1 MLYFTVMWLQV
12 GIIEILFTKKIVS
25 TVVYSRRVKHLLFL
39 ITLLLYKI
47 YTVFNFMNIYWS
59 FFAYICLLFLIC
71 RTNFYVHT
79 HSNFFNDSNVYKF
92 LKFLLFCFFLIG
104 QIQKTFQF
112 CYSFGFFGMLTFK
125 TTSLHSL
132 FRILNLLATI
142 FEWQNIL
149 SFGLKIEILTTYIY
163 L

>member
-92 LKFLLFCFFLIG
+92 LEFFCIVFFFWFVKYKILFW
-104 QIQKTFQF
+104 F

-125 TTSLHSL
+125 LHPC
-132 FRILNLLATI
+132 IAY
-142 FEWQNIL
+142 FE
-149 SFGLKIEILTTYIY
+149 F
-163 L
+163 

>member
-92 LKFLLFCFFLIG
+92 LKFLLFCFFFWLV
-104 QIQKTFQF
+104 KYKKLF
-112 CYSFGFFGMLTFK
+112 SFVIRSDFLVC
-125 TTSLHSL
+125 LHSKL
-132 FRILNLLATI
+132 HPCIAY
-142 FEWQNIL
+142 FE
-149 SFGLKIEILTTYIY
+149 F
-163 L
+163 

>member
-79 HSNFFNDSNVYKF
+79 HSHFLNDSNVYKF
-92 LKFLLFCFFLIG
+92 LKFLLFCFFFWLVKYKKLFSFVIRSDFLVCLYSKLHLC
-104 QIQKTFQF
+104 IAYFQ
-112 CYSFGFFGMLTFK
+112 L
-125 TTSLHSL
+125 
-132 FRILNLLATI
+132 
-142 FEWQNIL
+142 
-149 SFGLKIEILTTYIY
+149 
-163 L
+163 